1 MIHLTRINHSEIVLN
16 SDLIELIESTPD
28 TVISLSNGQKVMV
41 LEQPDHIIDKI
52 VSYRRR
58 IATPWPEGS
67 DGLANP
73 AGWLRPGPRA
83 LTGPPGGE

>member
-58 IATPWPEGS
+58 IATPWPEGV
-67 DGLANP
+67 DGP
-73 AGWLRPGPRA
+73 QDPTVPSRPKLRA
-83 LTGPPGGE
+83 WAVPPGGE